1 MPADAFPGGLRYP
14 DSSRRR
20 RNELLN
26 VAWGALRK
34 RRMLWVMETTGLR
47 RRSREC
53 KKADASA
60 LRREQSLAHPPSR
73 PLEHGEESGANSDKK
88 KNQSVPDLPPRTE
101 SHRSTM
107 AVCLMKLIDCVFLDR
122 AAIAAFEGAVLEV
135 RTAPRLSHEQARADE
150 EAGAGGVA
158 AHPCAV
164 QGVGGA
170 QRGVEVSASLRA
182 AAPQA
187 GPALRAHTSGK
198 TGRAQPLP
206 CRAGAAEAD
215 NIAGLYAQKRSHG
228 HCKYGLGAR
237 TPRGAR
243 RRCSA
248 VLCVSL
254 RCPHP
259 FAEPPALALP
269 PCMAS
274 HARGVSCLGGCLG
287 VAVHLPQALRYRQ
300 VPSSWAAINRP
311 DTFPHLLERIEVH
324 ATCLHTMET
333 ERCIAR
339 AHLLLLILSACNA
352 VRVPPP
358 CHAIVSGVW
367 RPSLNGIAQ
376 LLASFRAP
384 HPRAPAPPRAALS
397 LGSLGSCRLLASAP
411 QGKIWDSVRSKCLSL
426 HAHLDLLSDVT
437 VLARARRS
445 LLSSLFSPLSSL
457 LSPLSSL
464 LSPLSSLFS
473 LLSSLFSPLSSLLS
487 PLFYPLALLLFPT
500 YI

>member
-1 MPADAFPGGLRYP
+1 
-14 DSSRRR
+14 
-20 RNELLN
+20 LN

-73 PLEHGEESGANSDKK
+73 PQEHGEESGANSDKEK
-88 KNQSVPDLPPRTE
+88 KQKENQMVPDLPPRTE

-122 AAIAAFEGAVLEV
+122 AAIAAFEGAVPLEV
-135 RTAPRLSHEQARADE
+135 RTAPRPSHEQARADE

-464 LSPLSSLFS
+464 FSLLSSLLSPLSSLLSPLSSLFS

-487 PLFYPLALLLFPT
+487 PLFYPLALLLVPT